1 MFFILITVNGYLL
14 LENGFYCPKNLKIFL
29 RNTIILK
36 NALKTLKNMFENYQ
50 KPMLSAMQLYI

>member
-29 RNTIILK
+29 GNTIILK